1 MDVKEKLSSIVILNW
16 KRMFGQDM
24 SDTQILA
31 TDPNDFDIDPC
42 MFYETMDDVLGLDF
56 GSFGPEELGET
67 IEETIER
74 VLPLWDGESE
84 NEVELWFDEEEVY
97 IL

>member
-1 MDVKEKLSSIVILNW
+1 MNAKEMLTTIVIRNW

-24 SDTQILA
+24 SDGQILA

-42 MFYETMDDVLGLDF
+42 IFYETMDDVLGLEF
-56 GSFGPEELGET
+56 GSFGPEDLDES

-74 VLPLWDGESE
+74 VLPLWDGETE
-84 NEVELWFDEEEVY
+84 NEVELWFEEEFAY
-97 IL
+97 EY